1 MHTGHFEATDLLLRL
16 GAIAMFVAGILLI
29 VWAYWIYGDA
39 LTRHVDLVVPYQ
51 SQRMARRGGLRPEL
65 IRAPRDSVANEDQR
79 EIVHRLARLGIPA
92 SLALRLFLAM
102 RGVAAAAMTALAF
115 LVSPHILVI
124 GGSSLL
130 QSLLGIGLG
139 VAGWFIPV
147 VVIRRLSR
155 RRIAAVARGLPEAL
169 ELLVVCF
176 EAGLALDSGIAKVA
190 IELRTSQPAL
200 AEELATTSAD
210 LKMLPSREQ
219 ALEALAQ
226 RVNVPAIHSLVST
239 LSQTMK
245 FGTPLSHTI
254 RVVAAELR
262 NDMIIQIEERA
273 NKLPVLMTIPMM
285 LFILP
290 TIFLVVAAPAALKLI
305 DTFLR

>member
-1 MHTGHFEATDLLLRL
+1 
-16 GAIAMFVAGILLI
+16 
-29 VWAYWIYGDA
+29 
-39 LTRHVDLVVPYQ
+39 
-51 SQRMARRGGLRPEL
+51 
-65 IRAPRDSVANEDQR
+65 
-79 EIVHRLARLGIPA
+79 
-92 SLALRLFLAM
+92 
-102 RGVAAAAMTALAF
+102 
-115 LVSPHILVI
+115 
-124 GGSSLL
+124 LL

-147 VVIRRLSR
+147 VLIRRLSR